1 MNKMAARIFMLGYL
15 LFCYQGAT
23 VMIIFNKD
31 LCISFTIARLAH
43 SSLIMG
49 GVLFQLY
56 IYIYLR
62 ARNDP
67 GSGSCFGNLQDVC
80 RGEASLEVSLPL
92 AAKDISDHR
101 RSRKRPGTNEHL
113 KSRLELS
120 PTLSALYAR

>member
-1 MNKMAARIFMLGYL
+1 MNKMAARIFMLEYL

-49 GVLFQLY
+49 GVLFKLY
-56 IYIYLR
+56 IYMR
-62 ARNDP
+62 ARSDP
-67 GSGSCFGNLQDVC
+67 GSGSCFGNLPEVC
-80 RGEASLEVSLPL
+80 RDEASLVVSPPVG
-92 AAKDISDHR
+92 AKDISDHR